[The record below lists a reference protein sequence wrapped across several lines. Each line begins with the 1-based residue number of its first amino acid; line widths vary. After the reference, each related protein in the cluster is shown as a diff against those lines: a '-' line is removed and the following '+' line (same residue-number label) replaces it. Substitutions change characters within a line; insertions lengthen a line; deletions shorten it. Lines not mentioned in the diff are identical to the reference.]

1 MPVSWVIDLRGHL
14 DRADLWV
21 VCGQRSASMRSGVS
35 ATTGTSCSAKVTRA
49 IAGVAARVEL
59 WRDVDSQGWRL
70 DIELPADPDDSD
82 VQDLLAAL
90 RAEVESAGVQIDFDR
105 PSPLAIWMHGVVTGG
120 RVRYEQARDE
130 LGLA

>member
-14 DRADLWV
+14 DRAALGRLRAALGLNEVGRLGDDWDELF
-21 VCGQRSASMRSGVS
+21 GE
-35 ATTGTSCSAKVTRA
+35 VTRA

-90 RAEVESAGVQIDFDR
+90 RAEVESAGVQIA
-105 PSPLAIWMHGVVTGG
+105 LI
-120 RVRYEQARDE
+120 ARRR
-130 LGLA
+130 